1 MLPITTILNFSP
13 ETQTIDEDDIMFE
26 GDTWLSERDF

>member
-1 MLPITTILNFSP
+1 MNFST
-13 ETQTIDEDDIMFE
+13 ETQTIYEDDIMFE